1 MCTSFKFCPT
11 NPLYTMPYKMF
22 TSNSNLPAACLA
34 AIKYNSKV
42 NIKKTENE
50 AGKYKLS
57 AIIQYNKLMC
67 EKLAIKTLV

>member
-1 MCTSFKFCPT
+1 
-11 NPLYTMPYKMF
+11 MPYKMF

-34 AIKYNSKV
+34 EIKYNSKV